1 MRDGWVET
9 SLVEVFESCK
19 NGKNYKEDENQRGLP
34 ITRIQTIADGT
45 INLQKVGFGNLE
57 EVDCLDFLLR
67 EGDILF
73 SHINSLPHVGK
84 VAYVTDEHLPLVHG
98 MNLLR
103 MRFKSSCD
111 SKFMFYLMQHLD
123 MREKVRSIAQI
134 AVNQVSVNITNL
146 KLLPIL
152 LPQLSEQKRIADL
165 ISSVDSYIEA
175 LKKQLESAKILRNA
189 VLLELLT
196 AGGDDWVEATLGEM
210 ISYSIGGIWGD
221 ELGNSE
227 IDVPV
232 YRQTEFNDSGI
243 LTTPADAYRSISKS
257 QLESRTLKHG
267 DILIQK
273 SAGTPTLPGRVVMVP
288 DLGQEKA
295 TFSNFLNLL
304 RPDQTKCISRFV
316 FLHFWLMHKSGG
328 AFEFQR
334 GTNIKNLDLPSYL
347 KEKIILPPLTE
358 QKRIVEIITT
368 FDAILSQT
376 ELAINYGQYLRSGL
390 LSDLLGGQH
399 EIPASYDKVIGAA

>member
-19 NGKNYKEDENQRGLP
+19 NGKNYKEDENRRGLP

-57 EVDCLDFLLR
+57 EVDCLDFLLC

-152 LPQLSEQKRIADL
+152 LPQLSEQKRIVDL

-175 LKKQLESAKILRNA
+175 LQQQLETSDNSRNA
-189 VLLELLT
+189 LLHELLSS
-196 AGGDDWVEATLGEM
+196 GGSEWIESTLGEM
-210 ISYSIGGIWGD
+210 ISYSIGGIWGN
-221 ELGNSE
+221 EPGNSE
-227 IDVPV
+227 VDVPV
-232 YRQTEFNDSGI
+232 YRQTEFNNSGE
-243 LTTPADAYRSISKS
+243 LTTPADAIRSISKS
-257 QLESRTLKHG
+257 QLQSRTLQYG

-273 SAGTPTLPGRVVMVP
+273 SAGTPSLPGRVVMVP
-288 DLGQEKA
+288 DLGVEPA

-304 RPDQTKCISRFV
+304 RPDQSKCLARFA
-316 FLHFWLMHKSGG
+316 FLHFWLKHKNGR

-334 GTNIKNLDLPSYL
+334 GTNIKNLDLPNYL
-347 KEKIILPPLTE
+347 REKILLPPLKD
-358 QKRIVEIITT
+358 QKRIVEIIETL
-368 FDAILSQT
+368 DALLTKTNRAIKEAQT
-376 ELAINYGQYLRSGL
+376 LRSGL
-390 LSDLLGGQH
+390 VSDLLSGTH
-399 EIPASYDKVIGAA
+399 EIPAAYDKIIGAA

>member
-1 MRDGWVET
+1 M
-9 SLVEVFESCK
+9 
-19 NGKNYKEDENQRGLP
+19 P
-34 ITRIQTIADGT
+34 
-45 INLQKVGFGNLE
+45 NLDVKA
-57 EVDCLDFLLR
+57 LLR
-67 EGDILF
+67 VERIKVPP
-73 SHINSLPHVGK
+73 LP
-84 VAYVTDEHLPLVHG
+84 
-98 MNLLR
+98 
-103 MRFKSSCD
+103 
-111 SKFMFYLMQHLD
+111 
-123 MREKVRSIAQI
+123 
-134 AVNQVSVNITNL
+134 
-146 KLLPIL
+146 
-152 LPQLSEQKRIADL
+152 EQKRIVDL

-175 LKKQLESAKILRNA
+175 LKKQLESVKISRNA

-257 QLESRTLKHG
+257 QLESRTLEHG

-358 QKRIVEIITT
+358 QTRIVEIITT
-368 FDAILSQT
+368 FDAILSKT
-376 ELAINYGQYLRSGL
+376 ELAINDGQYLRSGL